1 MDVMLNVPH
10 YRGYLKAMNLLYEGS
25 KVASIVYKEQTKLSE
40 YSHLLYC
47 LASFFSIKTVPRI
60 LITTILTIII

>member
-40 YSHLLYC
+40 W
-47 LASFFSIKTVPRI
+47 I
-60 LITTILTIII
+60 LPKLNIIESSKLD